1 MTGGDEEMGSVK
13 TTIAGVLAS
22 VAMLAKTFGLE
33 IPTEV
38 TDGILAVAMFAMGF
52 FSKDK

>member
-1 MTGGDEEMGSVK
+1 MVSLK

-22 VAMLAKTFGLE
+22 IAMMAKTFGLE

-38 TDGILAVAMFAMGF
+38 TDGVLAVAMFFMGF